1 MGIKWYNPA
10 MLARM
15 YRSLRN
21 KLERVREARATGQ
34 IGGLRYYSSVIGLRI
49 LIQLIITPHFMLL
62 GPFKTFTS
70 FARKDEQGTWIDSY
84 DDFIV
89 SNRVSIAGVVSL
101 VLIGILTVLAFI
113 YLPIIYI

>member
-1 MGIKWYNPA
+1 

-15 YRSLRN
+15 YRALRTR
-21 KLERVREARATGQ
+21 LERLRDRRAAGQ
-34 IGGLRYYSSVIGLRI
+34 ISGLHYYSSYIGIRV

-70 FARKDEQGTWIDSY
+70 FARKDEQGSWVDSY
-84 DDFIV
+84 NDFIV
-89 SNRVSIAGVVSL
+89 SNRISVAGIVAL
-101 VLIGILTVLAFI
+101 VLIGILTIVIFI